1 MNKNMKIAISKVRA
15 LLDAES
21 IDETSAR
28 KAFAALE
35 SALKNSTP
43 WWVIVLKTL
52 AYLIGLLLAGYGT
65 SAAAQTFLSF

>member
-21 IDETSAR
+21 IDETAAR
-28 KAFAALE
+28 EAFAALE

-43 WWVIVLKTL
+43 WWVVVLKTL
-52 AYLIGLLLAGYGT
+52 TA
-65 SAAAQTFLSF
+65 

>member
-21 IDETSAR
+21 IDETAAR
-28 KAFAALE
+28 EAFAVLE
-35 SALKNSTP
+35 SALINSTP

>member
-21 IDETSAR
+21 IDETAAR
-28 KAFAALE
+28 EAFTALE
-35 SALKNSTP
+35 SELKKSTP